1 MNALSLGLGAAQ
13 SGIGLHWTLYIF
25 ERGQAGEIACRGT
38 KPRYRRVITEHQV
51 IAVSVGQGHR
61 TPRGYNHVCRIKS
74 TTPLAETSW
83 IERICRHSIAGGY
96 AGST

>member
-1 MNALSLGLGAAQ
+1 MNALSLGWGAAQ
-13 SGIGLHWTLYIF
+13 SAIGLHWTLYIPK
-25 ERGQAGEIACRGT
+25 RGKAGEIACRGT
-38 KPRYRRVITEHQV
+38 KTRYRRVITEHQV

-61 TPRGYNHVCRIKS
+61 PPRGYNYDCRIKT

-96 AGST
+96 AGSK